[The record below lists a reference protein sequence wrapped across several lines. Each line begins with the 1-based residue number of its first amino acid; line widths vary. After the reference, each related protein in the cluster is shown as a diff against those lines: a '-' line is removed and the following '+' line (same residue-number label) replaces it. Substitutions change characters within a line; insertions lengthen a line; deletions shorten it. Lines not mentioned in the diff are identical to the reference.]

1 MRTIQKRPEPP
12 SHRRLRSRGITYD
25 GYPSREKDKLR
36 NALVGEQG
44 GICCYCCGPI
54 LPVRNEMKVEHWKC
68 QENYPDLDMDY
79 KNMMAACM
87 GGEVKGVRKKDRHC
101 DTSKGAQELDFC
113 PLSLYGR
120 IEDTLT
126 YTEDGRIKSTN
137 KKFNNQI
144 ENVLNLNHPK
154 LRASRQGV
162 MFEVEEWLRHK
173 TRNRKVVLKEIEKW
187 DDIEKGLIAYCPV
200 AVWKLR
206 EHLNLTTR

>member
-1 MRTIQKRPEPP
+1 MRTIVKHPVPP
-12 SHRRLRSRGITYD
+12 SHRRLRSQGITYD

-44 GICCYCCGPI
+44 GICCYCCVSI
-54 LPVRNEMKVEHWKC
+54 SPVRNKMKIEHWKS
-68 QENYPDLDMDY
+68 QKHYPSLDMDY

-87 GGEVKGVRKKDRHC
+87 GGEGTLKREQHC
-101 DTSKGAQELDFC
+101 DTRKGAQKLNFC
-113 PLSLYGR
+113 PLSQHGR

-126 YTEDGRIKSTN
+126 YTEDGRIKSSN

-144 ENVLNLNHPK
+144 KDILNLNHPK
-154 LRASRQGV
+154 LVASRQGV
-162 MFEVEEWLRHK
+162 MCEIEEWLGRS
-173 TRNRKVVLKEIEKW
+173 TRNKSAVLKEIKNW
-187 DDIEKGLIAYCPV
+187 DDIANGLKAYCPV